1 MCNSIT
7 SSNIAVVN
15 WKVCWNCN
23 AFSSSWTLRP
33 KFSDNA
39 SSGLMLLL
47 QELSITRHP
56 FICLCLL
63 HWGPVRIWVTYRFM
77 LVGIQWKINPCRF
90 GPLFKLLQERQSF
103 SSDNFLLYGFFWR
116 KTLCWMRFLNW
127 WLLIVCK
134 ASLVVKL
141 VVKCCMSFACGP
153 SKLRA
158 CKLQGKNSKNI
169 WFFDTWFFNSI
180 EGSTNPNKF
189 SVYNF
194 NIATYR
200 HMHG

>member
-1 MCNSIT
+1 
-7 SSNIAVVN
+7 
-15 WKVCWNCN
+15 
-23 AFSSSWTLRP
+23 
-33 KFSDNA
+33 
-39 SSGLMLLL
+39 LMLLL